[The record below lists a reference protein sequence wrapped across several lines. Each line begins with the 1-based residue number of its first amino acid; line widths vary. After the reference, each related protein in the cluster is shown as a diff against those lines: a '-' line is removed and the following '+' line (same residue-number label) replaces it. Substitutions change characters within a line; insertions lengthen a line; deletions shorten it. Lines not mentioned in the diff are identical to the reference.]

1 MKSLFKLVVLAAF
14 LLVGHAAFAQ
24 SVAGCGTGNQDS
36 ACVTP
41 LVKAA
46 EVPPTCPTG
55 PGYPASPLPVWEGS
69 HYSSDCS
76 AFQPQPTC
84 AGGETE
90 TVTPTWNG
98 LEWVGLGCVPPPP
111 DTPAGFVLAP
121 DGNPYA
127 LLVGYCG
134 EEWQRTILR
143 VTTFEW
149 SCTTS
154 MAGGSMAQG
163 SEPGASATYQYW
175 NTPAS
180 AVHANNDVFKNTIAP
195 AGEVVQIVDI
205 LLGAVLQESGG
216 AAFATGYSSPNG
228 STNEGWVY
236 LCPST
241 YPNMNYATVGAHGDS
256 NPSLIE
262 CAP

>member
-1 MKSLFKLVVLAAF
+1 MKSLFKLLVLTAF
-14 LLVGHAAFAQ
+14 LLVGYPAFAQ

-36 ACVTP
+36 ACVTR
-41 LVKAA
+41 LLNAA
-46 EVPPTCPTG
+46 QVPPTCPTG
-55 PGYPASPLPVWEGS
+55 AGYPASPLPVWEGS

-76 AFQPQPTC
+76 AFQPPPTC
-84 AGGETE
+84 VGETE
-90 TVTPTWNG
+90 TVAPTWNG
-98 LEWVGLGCVPPPP
+98 SEWVGLGCVPALPDVPP
-111 DTPAGFVLAP
+111 GFTLAP
-121 DGNPYA
+121 DGVPYA
-127 LLVGYCG
+127 ILVGYCG

-180 AVHANNDVFKNTIAP
+180 ALHANNDVFTNTTAP

-205 LLGAVLQESGG
+205 QLGLVLQESGG
-216 AAFATGYSSPNG
+216 ALFETGISSPNG

-241 YPNMNYATVGAHGDS
+241 FPNMNYVTVGAHGDS